1 MGGEMI
7 EEMDEGRNFKRTEK
21 KEEGSYFQL
30 KKFEKIPLINEEALE
45 PKEVKGNWKMMKKK

>member
-1 MGGEMI
+1 MI
-7 EEMDEGRNFKRTEK
+7 EEMDEGRNFKRTEN

-30 KKFEKIPLINEEALE
+30 RKFEKIPLINEEALE